1 MQAKQYHSKVEPDR
15 LDEHTFEE
23 HLQTLQKESKY
34 YSNADDTGIKKRL
47 IDYYDQPPSSTHH
60 STMDRP
66 NNSLLNQLQ
75 DAIQSYRPAFKD
87 ISPRPKLEYLTT
99 NL

>member
-1 MQAKQYHSKVEPDR
+1 MQAKQYRSKIEPDR
-15 LDEHTFEE
+15 LDDLRMEE

-34 YSNADDTGIKKRL
+34 YSNAEDTAIKKKL

-66 NNSLLNQLQ
+66 NNSLLDQLQ
-75 DAIQSYRPAFKD
+75 DAIQSYRPVFKD
-87 ISPRPKLEYLTT
+87 IPTRPKLEYLIT